1 MAKGS
6 VALLRAKALVRATAP
21 VDSHALGEGLKAHVR
36 AHARK
41 TVDQV
46 YWQFPAAPATGSVA
60 PGGQP

>member
-1 MAKGS
+1 MTS
-6 VALLRAKALVRATAP
+6 VVIDDDRCIVFARATAP

-46 YWQFPAAPATGSVA
+46 YWQFPAAPAAGSVA
-60 PGGQP
+60 AGGQP